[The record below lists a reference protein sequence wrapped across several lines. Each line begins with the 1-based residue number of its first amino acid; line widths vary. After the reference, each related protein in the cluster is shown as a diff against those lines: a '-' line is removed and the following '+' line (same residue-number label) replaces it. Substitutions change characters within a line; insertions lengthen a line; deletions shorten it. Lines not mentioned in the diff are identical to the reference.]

1 MIRIKKKTNNNSET
15 DFFREY
21 LSWIDIE
28 NLIDIISNKI
38 RKGNKKYDTIIGIK
52 NGGIVPARLISREL
66 EINEIEFISTKSVE
80 TNEFCH
86 RIKNNKNH
94 RIKNN
99 KKYLLIDEIYD
110 TGKTFLAIKEGL
122 KNIEYDFT
130 CLISRY
136 RMQDDNIIV
145 GRVLNNTNWI
155 VFPWESRNIK

>member
-1 MIRIKKKTNNNSET
+1 MKKKNNNNFET
-15 DFFREY
+15 STFREY

-28 NLIDIISNKI
+28 SLIDIISNKI
-38 RKGNKKYDTIIGIK
+38 RKGNKKYDTVIGIK
-52 NGGIVPARLISREL
+52 NGGIIPATLISREL
-66 EINEIEFISTKSVE
+66 EIKEIEFISTKSVQTDE
-80 TNEFCH
+80 VCN
-86 RIKNNKNH
+86 

-99 KKYLLIDEIYD
+99 KKYLLVDEIYD
-110 TGKTFLAIKEGL
+110 TGKTFLAIKERL

-136 RMQDDNIIV
+136 RMEDNNIIV

>member
-1 MIRIKKKTNNNSET
+1 MIQIKKKTNNNSET
-15 DFFREY
+15 DLFREY

-38 RKGNKKYDTIIGIK
+38 RKRKKKYDTIIGIK

-80 TNEFCH
+80 TYEFC
-86 RIKNNKNH
+86 H

-110 TGKTFLAIKEGL
+110 TGKTFLAIKERL
-122 KNIEYDFT
+122 KNTEYDFT

-155 VFPWESRNIK
+155 VFPWECRNIK

>member
-1 MIRIKKKTNNNSET
+1 LIRIKKKTNNNSET
-15 DFFREY
+15 DLFREY

-38 RKGNKKYDTIIGIK
+38 RKCNKKYDTVIGIK
-52 NGGIVPARLISREL
+52 NGGIVPARLLSREL
-66 EINEIEFISTKSVE
+66 EIKEIEFISTKSVQ
-80 TNEFCH
+80 TNEFYD
-86 RIKNNKNH
+86 

-99 KKYLLIDEIYD
+99 KKYLLVDEIYD
-110 TGKTFLAIKEGL
+110 TGKTFLAVKEGL

-136 RMQDDNIIV
+136 RIQDNNIIV
-145 GRVLNNTNWI
+145 GRVLNNINWI

>member
-1 MIRIKKKTNNNSET
+1 MKKMNNNNFET
-15 DFFREY
+15 NIFREY

-38 RKGNKKYDTIIGIK
+38 RKGNKKYDTVIGIK

-66 EINEIEFISTKSVE
+66 EIKEIEFISTKSVQ
-80 TNEFCH
+80 TDEFYDT
-86 RIKNNKNH
+86 
-94 RIKNN
+94 IKNN

-110 TGKTFLAIKEGL
+110 TGKTFLSIKERW

-136 RMQDDNIIV
+136 KQDDNIIV

>member
-1 MIRIKKKTNNNSET
+1 MKKKTNNNSET
-15 DFFREY
+15 NIFREY

-38 RKGNKKYDTIIGIK
+38 RKGNKKYDTVIGIK

-66 EINEIEFISTKSVE
+66 EIKEIEFISTKSVQ
-80 TNEFCH
+80 TDEFYD
-86 RIKNNKNH
+86 

-99 KKYLLIDEIYD
+99 KKYLLVDEIYD
-110 TGKTFLAIKEGL
+110 TGKTFLAIKERL
-122 KNIEYDFT
+122 KNIEYDFS

-136 RMQDDNIIV
+136 NLQDDGIII

-155 VFPWESRNIK
+155 VFPWENRNIK